1 MFFEKIKDKVI
12 NSPNTDVDQDKTKN
26 NETA

>member
-12 NSPNTDVDQDKTKN
+12 NSPNQDVDQDKTKK